1 MFGIGMTE
9 LLVIFVIGLLVL
21 GPKRLPE
28 LARSLGKGLAEFR
41 RASMD
46 MRKEF
51 MDVAEEVV
59 RPMQPAQGVIDRDGL
74 LLGYAGVYGSFLL
87 HAKRA
92 AERFGVDSKDILL
105 ELGRRKVVGGQEDM
119 IIDVAVELERR
130 AADAMA
136 QQIQDH

>member
-51 MDVAEEVV
+51 MDVAEEVKIT
-59 RPMQPAQGVIDRDGL
+59 PPSLEESAADMPPQ
-74 LLGYAGVYGSFLL
+74 AGVEVARKAEGE
-87 HAKRA
+87 AKPDLAGEGALTDPKPDPEGAPATRT
-92 AERFGVDSKDILL
+92 RNG
-105 ELGRRKVVGGQEDM
+105 
-119 IIDVAVELERR
+119 
-130 AADAMA
+130 
-136 QQIQDH
+136 